1 MAEMRAKTTAVIVFN
16 NFNGRQRTTSDL
28 RAVDRENPRCHTGF
42 VMDELDSR
50 LIEELAKNARQS
62 SAELSRKLG
71 VSETTVRRRIQKL
84 EKNGAITFAA
94 ILNPAKL
101 GYSIIALIA
110 LEVDLGN
117 IDKISES
124 LALCPNVRYVSLCT
138 GNHDIFIGT
147 WFHSSAELTQFVKDY
162 LAKVPGIRK
171 SETFVI
177 LDVRKDEVGWLHS
190 LEQTETSE

>member
-1 MAEMRAKTTAVIVFN
+1 
-16 NFNGRQRTTSDL
+16 
-28 RAVDRENPRCHTGF
+28 
-42 VMDELDSR
+42 MDELDRR
-50 LIEELAKNARQS
+50 LIEELAKSARQS

-71 VSETTVRRRIQKL
+71 VSETTIRRRIQHL

-101 GYSIIALIA
+101 GYTIIAMIA

-124 LALCPNVRYVSLCT
+124 LAACPNVRYVSLCT

-147 WFHSSAELTQFVKDY
+147 WFHSSVELTQFVKDY

-190 LEQTETSE
+190 LEQANTTG

>member
-1 MAEMRAKTTAVIVFN
+1 MRAF
-16 NFNGRQRTTSDL
+16 
-28 RAVDRENPRCHTGF
+28 DRESPRCHTDF
-42 VMDELDSR
+42 VMDELDRR
-50 LIEELAKNARQS
+50 LKQELAKNARQS
-62 SAELSRKLG
+62 SAELSRQLG
-71 VSETTVRRRIQKL
+71 VSETTVRRRIQHL
-84 EKNGAITFAA
+84 EENGAITFAA

-101 GYSIIALIA
+101 GYTIIALIA
-110 LEVDLGN
+110 LEVDLGS

-147 WFHSSAELTQFVKDY
+147 WFHSSVELTQFVKDY

-190 LEQTETSE
+190 LEQTNTTK

>member
-1 MAEMRAKTTAVIVFN
+1 
-16 NFNGRQRTTSDL
+16 
-28 RAVDRENPRCHTGF
+28 
-42 VMDELDSR
+42 MDELDRR
-50 LIEELAKNARQS
+50 LVTELAKDARQS

-71 VSETTVRRRIQKL
+71 VSETTVRRRIEHL
-84 EKNGAITFAA
+84 EEHGVIAFTA

-101 GYSIIALIA
+101 GYTIVAIIA
-110 LEVDLGN
+110 LEVDLGS
-117 IDKISES
+117 IDKVSES

-138 GNHDIFIGT
+138 GNHDLFIGT

-177 LDVRKDEVGWLHS
+177 LDVRKDEIGWLRS
-190 LEQTETSE
+190 LEQVDTTH

>member
-1 MAEMRAKTTAVIVFN
+1 
-16 NFNGRQRTTSDL
+16 
-28 RAVDRENPRCHTGF
+28 
-42 VMDELDSR
+42 MDELDR
-50 LIEELAKNARQS
+50 GLITELAKDARQT

-71 VSETTVRRRIQKL
+71 VSETTIRRRIQHL
-84 EKNGAITFAA
+84 EKNGTITFTA
-94 ILNPAKL
+94 ILDPVKL
-101 GYSIIALIA
+101 GYSIIAIIA
-110 LEVDLGN
+110 LEVDLAS

-147 WFHSSAELTQFVKDY
+147 WFHSSGELTQFVKDY

-177 LDVRKDEVGWLHS
+177 LDVKKDEVGWLRG
-190 LEQTETSE
+190 LEQSHTLKA